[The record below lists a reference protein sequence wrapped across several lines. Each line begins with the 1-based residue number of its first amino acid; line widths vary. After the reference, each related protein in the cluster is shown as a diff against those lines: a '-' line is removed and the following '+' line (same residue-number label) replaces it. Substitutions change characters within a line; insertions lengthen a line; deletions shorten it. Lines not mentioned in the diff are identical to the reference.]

1 MKQITYFLSGI
12 FLLFAVGSAISV
24 RAFSVHYSY
33 DASGRLVE
41 VDYGNTTIQYSYDAT
56 SNIKKKQIDSLFRLG
71 DVSGDGQSNIVDAL
85 FIARHAVGLS
95 VPSFNEDAADVN
107 CNGQID
113 IVDALLVARKAV
125 GLTVNG
131 WCGNE

>member
-1 MKQITYFLSGI
+1 
-12 FLLFAVGSAISV
+12 
-24 RAFSVHYSY
+24 
-33 DASGRLVE
+33 
-41 VDYGNTTIQYSYDAT
+41 
-56 SNIKKKQIDSLFRLG
+56 
-71 DVSGDGQSNIVDAL
+71 
-85 FIARHAVGLS
+85 VGLS

-131 WCGNE
+131 WCAD